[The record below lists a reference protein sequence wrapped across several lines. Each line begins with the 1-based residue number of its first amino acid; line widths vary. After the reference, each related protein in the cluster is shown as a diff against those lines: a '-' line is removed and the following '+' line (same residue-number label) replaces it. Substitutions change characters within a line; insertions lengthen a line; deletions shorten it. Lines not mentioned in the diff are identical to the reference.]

1 MESNST
7 NAYDTAILMR
17 PTAEN
22 AIDFHA
28 FFILA
33 SSHSAV
39 KSSYAMYNE
48 DPITA
53 IGSSTLRR
61 MDWIRASTPISVI
74 QLCTIVPS
82 G

>member
-1 MESNST
+1 MS
-7 NAYDTAILMR
+7 

-39 KSSYAMYNE
+39 KSSYATYNE

-53 IGSSTLRR
+53 IGSNTLRR
-61 MDWIRASTPISVI
+61 IDWIRASTQIRVI
-74 QLCTIVPS
+74 LSSINVPV